1 MIPQLPGR
9 RPFSPPEH
17 SKPLKALVAGSG
29 IGSMSN
35 PTIVSKVV
43 ELTGLPAEDVNLLYI
58 GTPTYDIAKSRTKQ
72 TRAFSRM
79 GVQVS
84 RLEVANR
91 SPSYE
96 EMERKV
102 EEAHI
107 ILVSGGNTLYAV
119 DRWRHLGLDVLLKE
133 AAYNGKVMAGGSAGA
148 LCWFDSGHSDSM
160 DPDTYRLAFRHHED
174 GEGREGNEKYSQGHS
189 KDWEYVRVE
198 GLSIL
203 PGFCCP
209 HYDKTQSNGKLRM
222 DDFAEM
228 IKNSPIELG
237 ICIDHC
243 AALQVDGDSFK
254 VLSIPGETGSVPDDE
269 NESVP
274 GVWLKWI
281 DEDGL
286 VKSKVCP
293 SRGKLRDL
301 LQCVDEPEKCWSDS
315 RLVEARNQN
324 PIFR

>member
-1 MIPQLPGR
+1 ML
-9 RPFSPPEH
+9 H
-17 SKPLKALVAGSG
+17 
-29 IGSMSN
+29 
-35 PTIVSKVV
+35 
-43 ELTGLPAEDVNLLYI
+43 
-58 GTPTYDIAKSRTKQ
+58 
-72 TRAFSRM
+72 
-79 GVQVS
+79 VS
-84 RLEVANR
+84 RIFHR
-91 SPSYE
+91 
-96 EMERKV
+96 
-102 EEAHI
+102 
-107 ILVSGGNTLYAV
+107 
-119 DRWRHLGLDVLLKE
+119 
-133 AAYNGKVMAGGSAGA
+133 
-148 LCWFDSGHSDSM
+148 FDSGHSDSM
-160 DPDTYRLAFRHHED
+160 DPDTYRIESLRRED
-174 GEGREGNEKYSQGHS
+174 EEGREGNEKFSQGHS

-254 VLSIPGETGSVPDDE
+254 VFSIPGETGSVPDDE

-293 SRGKLRDL
+293 SRGKLSDL
-301 LQCVDEPEKCWSDS
+301 LQCVDEPEECWSDS

-324 PIFR
+324 PIYR